1 MRIQV
6 ASIRP
11 PVFLTNALRLID
23 PPRILPPRI
32 LLDALDGQARPL

>member
-6 ASIRP
+6 TSIRP

-23 PPRILPPRI
+23 PPRIV
-32 LLDALDGQARPL
+32 LDALDRQARPV

>member
-23 PPRILPPRI
+23 PPRIL
-32 LLDALDGQARPL
+32 LDALDGQARPV

>member
-23 PPRILPPRI
+23 PPRIV
-32 LLDALDGQARPL
+32 LDALDRQARPV